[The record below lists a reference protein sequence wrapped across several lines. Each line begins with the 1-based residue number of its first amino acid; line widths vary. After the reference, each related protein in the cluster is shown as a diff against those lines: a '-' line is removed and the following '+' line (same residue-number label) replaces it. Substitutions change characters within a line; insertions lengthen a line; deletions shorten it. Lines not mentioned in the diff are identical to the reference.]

1 MRFTTLWS
9 AWCIVSTHHA
19 LHQTNANLGGRLEG
33 VHKSIKMSDEPS
45 DVSKVANNTSDLPEQ
60 VPGKKRDAAR
70 NKRDASVL
78 ERLKTSSVEDII
90 LDETKTQILSIAG
103 VEYSSLS
110 AKVRLQFCRE
120 MGIMVPNKKRKK
132 EDITELILNHV
143 SGRVLK
149 EIVKQP
155 MKKKSKAAKTR
166 PTALMKDGTLY
177 QIINVICSTAGRP
190 MFLNTKRVMS
200 RATLDSGDKNMSLY
214 EGMTDLYKDMTD
226 FNMIDVVDES
236 QMIGFGVDDDAA
248 IDFDE
253 LNPLEFKECLDFIL
267 AHYRE
272 ARNNK
277 NKSGNHQPFADYTN
291 GKPYLLYLHLR
302 STEIGDKAFSDC
314 VYSTLPAETS
324 FSSSTS
330 SSLSTDDTTPEK
342 SSKSSSRRQE
352 QQSLNRRLMD
362 SRTDVAKSFVS
373 INAAKE
379 ERERSKQERDQLAV
393 FLQLKNDV
401 FEKNQQHKTAK
412 KELQDDPDDVDK
424 VEAEKHF
431 RTTVNFLRQ
440 KYEQMKKQVGYESE

>member
-1 MRFTTLWS
+1 M
-9 AWCIVSTHHA
+9 
-19 LHQTNANLGGRLEG
+19 EG

-45 DVSKVANNTSDLPEQ
+45 DVSEVANNTSDLPEQ

-78 ERLKTSSVEDII
+78 EKLKTSSVEDII
-90 LDETKTQILSIAG
+90 LDEMKTQILSIAG
-103 VEYSSLS
+103 VEYLSLS

-166 PTALMKDGTLY
+166 PAALMKDGTLY

-214 EGMTDLYKDMTD
+214 EGMTDLYKDITD

-236 QMIGFGVDDDAA
+236 QMIGFGVEDDAA

-277 NKSGNHQPFADYTN
+277 NKSGNHQQFADYTN

-314 VYSTLPAETS
+314 VYSTLPSETS

-330 SSLSTDDTTPEK
+330 SSLSTDDITPEK

-393 FLQLKNDV
+393 FLQLKNNV

-412 KELQDDPDDVDK
+412 KELQDDPEDVDK